1 MIKYQSLL
9 LSVEVNKMK
18 KEKLFFQFYKAINLC
33 FTPGADKHSYK
44 RSNETKVKIFSY
56 SDRRNIIKVA
66 DQLSKFI
73 EKNYHEIIYI
83 KDIGTDQIQA
93 FFQEKSLYCTRNTLM
108 NYKYCIRKLEKMVK
122 QELHLNIN
130 YINGVIIKSN
140 NNTILRDVELS
151 QNHLEI
157 ILKDSEV
164 SKSKAVIAIKIAAV
178 FGLRVGEVC
187 KLKGMDIDIE
197 KGVLH
202 IVDSKGK
209 RSRDIKIF
217 TSQQLEICNYIKNTV
232 KENERVCSLREN
244 SVNAYLRRALL
255 KNNITLYQE
264 KKTGVHALRKHYA
277 KRDYLNNLDKTKSK
291 EKAWSQTSLNLGH
304 SSNRKVLMNTYVKY

>member
-1 MIKYQSLL
+1 MTK
-9 LSVEVNKMK
+9 N
-18 KEKLFFQFYKAINLC
+18 EKIFYQFYKAINLC
-33 FTPGADKHSYK
+33 FVPGIDKHSYK
-44 RSNETKVKIFSY
+44 KSKETKVKIFSY
-56 SDRRNIIKVA
+56 ADRRNTIKVA

-83 KDIGTDQIQA
+83 KDIGTDQIQE
-93 FFQEKSLYCTRNTLM
+93 FFKEKSLYCTRNTLM

-151 QNHLEI
+151 ENHLEI
-157 ILKDSEV
+157 ILKDSQV
-164 SKSKAVIAIKIAAV
+164 SKRKAVIAIKIAAV

-187 KLKGMDIDIE
+187 KLKGVDVDIE

-209 RSRDIKIF
+209 RSRDIKIS
-217 TSQQLEICNYIKNTV
+217 TAEQLEMCNSIKNTV
-232 KENERVCSLREN
+232 QEDERVCSIREN

-255 KNNITLYQE
+255 K
-264 KKTGVHALRKHYA
+264 K
-277 KRDYLNNLDKTKSK
+277 
-291 EKAWSQTSLNLGH
+291 
-304 SSNRKVLMNTYVKY
+304 